1 MTETRSTKP
10 GRKGRA
16 APPERVIIT
25 KHRIYR
31 LPLSVRGTRI
41 EDYWPG
47 VKFPKEL
54 QGAKIYQTEDGEVVA
69 TALTETVGRPKRPRQ
84 GAPPKPA
91 S

>member
-1 MTETRSTKP
+1 MMEARGAKP

-16 APPERVIIT
+16 APVERVIIT

-31 LPLSVRGTRI
+31 LPLSARGTPI

-54 QGAKIYQTEDGEVVA
+54 QGAKVYQTEDGEVVS
-69 TALTETVGRPKRPRQ
+69 TALTERYARAKRPRQ
-84 GAPPKPA
+84 AAPPKPA
-91 S
+91 L

>member
-1 MTETRSTKP
+1 MTETRGAKP

-16 APPERVIIT
+16 APAERVIIT

-31 LPLSVRGTRI
+31 LPLNVRGTPI

-54 QGAKIYQTEDGEVVA
+54 EGAMVYQTEDGEVVA
-69 TALTETVGRPKRPRQ
+69 TALTETHGQQKRPKQ
-84 GAPPKPA
+84 AAPPKA
-91 S
+91 AL